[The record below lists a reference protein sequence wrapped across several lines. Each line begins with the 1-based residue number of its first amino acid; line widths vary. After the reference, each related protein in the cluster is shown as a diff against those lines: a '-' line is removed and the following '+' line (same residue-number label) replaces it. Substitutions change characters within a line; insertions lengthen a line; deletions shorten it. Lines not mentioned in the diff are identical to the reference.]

1 MESILKQYYPD
12 MDMTE
17 FEREMDGI
25 DYTFKIK
32 RRDVVLYDTLHEQ
45 EPRCY
50 EDCNEDMQAYYN
62 EETARWLI
70 LDVIQDMDM
79 WKRAMTR
86 PPINLAVDSIDDV
99 DNVVDVVDV
108 VDYANADDKLYYDL
122 LVCYLLKHGHLKSDL
137 VEYRTLFMWDV
148 WCLYQPQN
156 VASYLE
162 TVEVD
167 DLWNL
172 HYSLSLYSYLAWNYL
187 PWEEIWNY
195 LPWEEIREKI
205 RFRYV
210 NIKEELIE
218 VTSQPDYYFK
228 YCLDEEERKD
238 MNFSTE
244 EMETLFQKPVFR
256 RF

>member
-12 MDMTE
+12 MDMTQ

-62 EETARWLI
+62 EETARCLI

-79 WKRAMTR
+79 WKSAMTR

-99 DNVVDVVDV
+99 DNWDDIDDVDID
-108 VDYANADDKLYYDL
+108 DEDKLYYDM

-162 TVEVD
+162 TVGVD

-172 HYSLSLYSYLAWNYL
+172 HYSRSLYSYLAWNYL
-187 PWEEIWNY
+187 PWQ
-195 LPWEEIREKI
+195 EIREEI

-238 MNFSTE
+238 MDFSAE